1 MVKPDNSTVNPN
13 TVLPIGE
20 NITRKK
26 TCLHDAFYQ
35 IAKRKLFAIRND
47 IRMFVPAKHAL
58 CLFMH
63 PENIHST
70 FHPSG
75 SPFDEKILVER
86 VEMALSFNN
95 FFRKVDLREMC
106 PIQTTCGTRKGQ
118 LIA

>member
-26 TCLHDAFYQ
+26 TSLHDSFYQ

-47 IRMFVPAKHAL
+47 IWMFVPAKHAL

-63 PENIHST
+63 PENINST
-70 FHPSG
+70 FHPSA
-75 SPFDEKILVER
+75 SPFDEKILAER
-86 VEMALSFNN
+86 VKISMSFNN
-95 FFRKVDLREMC
+95 FFGK
-106 PIQTTCGTRKGQ
+106 
-118 LIA
+118 